1 MRKILCLLF
10 PVIGALLF
18 SSCNRDE
25 GLGGSSSIQGYVYN
39 IVHRADNLTGDTI
52 PAAEAKVYIVYSD
65 NEDDPVAEKRVETN
79 KNGMYRFQYLRE
91 GNYVVYAYSVY
102 PEGMNKEKVAE
113 FQKVKVGSGTTY
125 ADPIYI
131 HSGKG
136 YGLSMI
142 KGKVMVQYYDRNG
155 SELGI
160 PLPAFD
166 IRVYLKRLR
175 EDSYIDN
182 VRTSDQGVFIF
193 DRVPPGEYEVY
204 TTTEIEGYRN
214 LTIPT
219 PAQEIKVEKE
229 HEIYELP
236 EVFNIIINL

>member
-1 MRKILCLLF
+1 MRKFLLLF
-10 PVIGALLF
+10 PAIGALLF
-18 SSCNRDE
+18 SSCNKDE

-52 PAAEAKVYIVYSD
+52 PAAEEKVYIVYSD

-102 PEGMNKEKVAE
+102 PEELNKEKVAE
-113 FQKVKVGSGTTY
+113 FQKAKVGSGTTY

-142 KGKVMVQYYDRNG
+142 KGKVMVQYYDRDG
-155 SELGI
+155 SPLGI

-166 IRVYLKRLR
+166 IRVYLQRLG
-175 EDSYIDN
+175 EDSFIDN

-193 DRVPPGEYEVY
+193 DRVLPGVQYEVY
-204 TTTEIEGYRN
+204 TTTEIEGFRN

-219 PAQEIKVEKE
+219 PAQVINVEKE

-236 EVFNIIINL
+236 KVFNIIINL